1 MCVCVCAYLFT
12 CMCQHCMF
20 PFLYSFSL
28 FLFFIR
34 WKKTPSCPT
43 PGLAVPTRSF
53 SSSNRTLLPAQLCS
67 LLTSLPLLANFL
79 CQSSLSPSQGRG
91 SNVIH
96 CRKDGTWSGSF
107 HLCREMQGQC
117 ALPTQLNSH
126 LKLQCAGGYGIGG

>member
-1 MCVCVCAYLFT
+1 MSVCMCVCVCEY
-12 CMCQHCMF
+12 CRF
-20 PFLYSFSL
+20 PFLYSLEEDSVVPLTRAGSPNQGL
-28 FLFFIR
+28 FQLQQNFA
-34 WKKTPSCPT
+34 PSS
-43 PGLAVPTRSF
+43 A
-53 SSSNRTLLPAQLCS
+53 
-67 LLTSLPLLANFL
+67 LLTSQPLLVIFVSIL
-79 CQSSLSPSQGRG
+79 IISFPHCQGRG

>member
-1 MCVCVCAYLFT
+1 MGMCVCICVYLFM
-12 CMCQHCMF
+12 CMCQHCRF
-20 PFLYSFSL
+20 PFPYSLSL
-28 FLFFIR
+28 IFGRKLLLAPPQGWQSQPGAFPVPIEFCSQLSSAHF
-34 WKKTPSCPT
+34 PS
-43 PGLAVPTRSF
+43 LS
-53 SSSNRTLLPAQLCS
+53 LS
-67 LLTSLPLLANFL
+67 LLIFL

>member
-1 MCVCVCAYLFT
+1 MAQKRCLCLCVCVCESSAG
-12 CMCQHCMF
+12 
-20 PFLYSFSL
+20 
-28 FLFFIR
+28 FLFFIL
-34 WKKTPSCPT
+34 WEKTPSCPARADS
-43 PGLAVPTRSF
+43 PNQELFQLQQNFAP
-53 SSSNRTLLPAQLCS
+53 SSA
-67 LLTSLPLLANFL
+67 LLTSY
-79 CQSSLSPSQGRG
+79 LSASPGYFSILIISFSHSQGRG